1 MEKKIAVI
9 FPEDEYPSLTERI
22 WIILQRRILLAVKI
36 R

>member
-9 FPEDEYPSLTERI
+9 FPEDEYPPLTERI
-22 WIILQRRILLAVKI
+22 SIILQRRILLAVKI